1 MGGTPGLIHN
11 IGEGEPEKRLNPC
24 SKGAEIWDD
33 EAAEYT
39 ALYIKFNKY
48 FNKL

>member
-11 IGEGEPEKRLNPC
+11 IGEPEERLNPY
-24 SKGAEIWDD
+24 SKVPEIWDD
-33 EAAEYT
+33 EAVEYT